1 MTARQRITNQGRWYA
16 SRRPFFDNNCKNNTK
31 MNKEELKQYIDENVY
46 ENQDGEIT
54 GESLNAVLKA
64 IVDDGGTKVEANPSG
79 SATEILESISIN
91 GVKYSIKESSN
102 VFGYYNSGDGKF
114 YKEDSYE
121 TEIIGEE
128 DKLYIDLATN
138 TMLRYDATGSTYEP
152 IGDSDVDK
160 RVNGVVKESYYK
172 RTSANVNE
180 YAEYGT
186 NYNSSWRYLD
196 LSVRKGE
203 TVFYKAVGHYAS
215 NPIQPVSFVDSNGIL
230 KLKIEYSS
238 QNPICEG
245 AYTAPSD
252 GVFTINMRE
261 DSNGWDDAYLYVIR
275 ASSERK
281 VSGAVNNGKYKR
293 TESENNSYA
302 NYDIVGNPNWR
313 YLDLSVRKGETVFYK
328 AVGHSGNVQPVSFAD
343 SNGILRM
350 LIQAPSSIT
359 TYENTYTAP
368 DNGVFTV
375 NVRHDDDGWDDAYL
389 YVIRSSSGGGA
400 SNESVVQLAD
410 FVDGMQGRDG
420 VRVSKA
426 SMENADVIDLSEI
439 FPHMNKFGNKLQLT
453 AKVTTMGTLQFRFGP
468 MPASGYIEA
477 YGYRLLTIDDTNI
490 KLYKVVESDTLMETV
505 QHGLTITD
513 YISVNLNCLADGT
526 MKVEVNTNDNELNS
540 TGRFSCVLDKWDYG
554 VGHIRVI
561 SNQCILTDVQL
572 SVANEMFRCPFWMFG
587 ASQEGLSDIRYAGQ
601 LMKMG
606 YLNVLNNARSGRTSE
621 YLIEDLRRALVFG
634 CPKYLFYT
642 FSNDGL
648 DPNVYEQRVNTIIDI
663 ADSYGIK
670 LIVKITAVV
679 PNDDPQN
686 VQAQLAKRNFIL
698 NLLSENKIYRV
709 FDFGKAVSADPTDPN
724 ELYND
729 YLDSALLHPKNA
741 KAAAA
746 VAMQFCADVPEIMQY
761 GKQSNDN
768 PVGSAE
774 LAVSITYAALKA
786 LRDGG
791 NLVPGTWYRI
801 TDYHTTVSPLIT
813 DVRSADHQ
821 FDVIVRADDASHLN
835 ENGYAA
841 HHEGDEYFA
850 ACKLEAWTLQYRLEN
865 EKWSKVAGTFIED
878 DGDGYHMRKLGTVE
892 VDGETYILWDA
903 SEYTEDYEITRAVSE
918 DDEVGTE
925 LKGYDP
931 ETGEILDEGWSS
943 SIASKF
949 DVEGDGQ
956 GTILMLKDEYGN
968 QCPYDFK
975 SIQFKRWAVN
985 DLMQGRDGLDGK
997 YMGVLNNLPAGLNI
1011 EDEDDFIW
1019 AYTFSS
1025 DATGSEDQVDYS
1037 LDGTHWVYGNVLAM
1051 APDAMNDL
1059 NNIVFYG
1066 EYNHSNRFQVNCS
1079 NNSFGNNCG
1088 RNSFGNNFQSNSFG
1102 NSCGGNSFG
1111 NFFQNNSFGNNCYY
1125 NTFGN
1130 SCQNNSFGNSC
1141 GGNSF
1146 GNNCNWNSFG
1156 NDCAYNSFGNYCYN
1170 NSFGNDC
1177 NNNSFGNGCVR
1188 NSFGNYCQTITVF
1201 DGVQNCSVTGGSQSA
1216 PVKNAQILNG
1226 TAGASAQN
1234 KLTITFAANK
1244 AYTQVAAKTTAG
1256 NLQIFN
1262 PADLVS

>member
-1 MTARQRITNQGRWYA
+1 MFESVKQEIDNKIKTNGNNEITATRLNGVLQDMMDA
-16 SRRPFFDNNCKNNTK
+16 AA
-31 MNKEELKQYIDENVY
+31 EEIENVA
-46 ENQDGEIT
+46 
-54 GESLNAVLKA
+54 ESVG
-64 IVDDGGTKVEANPSG
+64 DQVEANPSG
-79 SATEILESISIN
+79 SATEILESIGIN

-152 IGDSDVDK
+152 IGDSEVDK

-203 TVFYKAVGHYAS
+203 TVFYKAVGHYSS

-245 AYTAPSD
+245 VYTAPSD
-252 GVFTINMRE
+252 GVFTINMRK
-261 DSNGWDDAYLYVIR
+261 DSGGWDDAYLYVIR

-281 VSGAVNNGKYKR
+281 VSGAVNNGKYKK
-293 TESENNSYA
+293 TESENNDYA
-302 NYDIVGNPNWR
+302 NYDIVGNQNWR
-313 YLDLSVRKGETVFYK
+313 YIDLSVRKDETVFYRS
-328 AVGHSGNVQPVSFAD
+328 VGHSGNVQPVSFAD

-350 LIQAPSSIT
+350 LIQAPSSTT

-375 NVRHDDDGWDDAYL
+375 NVRHDDGGWDDAYL

-426 SMENADVIDLSEI
+426 SMENADVINLDEI

-477 YGYRLLTIDDTNI
+477 YGYRLLTFDNTNI

-572 SVANEMFRCPFWMFG
+572 SVVNEMFRCPFWMFG

-606 YLNVLNNARSGRTSE
+606 YLNVLDNARSGRTSE

-663 ADSYGIK
+663 ADSHGIK
-670 LIVKITAVV
+670 LIVKIVAVV
-679 PNDDPQN
+679 STGEDG
-686 VQAQLAKRNFIL
+686 VKELAKRNFIL

-709 FDFGKAVSADPTDPN
+709 FDFGKAVSADPTDP
-724 ELYND
+724 EALYAD
-729 YLDSALLHPKNA
+729 YLDSALIHPKDA

-746 VAMQFCADVPEIMQY
+746 VAMRFCIDVPEIMQY
-761 GKQSNDN
+761 GCNQARGTTIEAN
-768 PVGSAE
+768 PQDAATTELTKLKVGGTVYSVPQTK
-774 LAVSITYAALKA
+774 LAVSITSAALKA

-801 TDYHTTVSPLIT
+801 TDYHTTVSPIIT
-813 DVRSADHQ
+813 NARSADHQ
-821 FDVIVRADDASHLN
+821 FDVIVRADDASQLN

-865 EKWSKVAGTFIED
+865 EKWSKVAGTFIEE
-878 DGDGYHMRKLGTVE
+878 DGDSYHLRKLGTVE
-892 VDGETYILWDA
+892 VDGTTYVLWDA
-903 SEYTEDYEITRAVSE
+903 SELTEDYEIVQAVSE

-931 ETGEILDEGWSS
+931 ETGEILDDGWSS

-975 SIQFKRWAVN
+975 SIQFKRWAVT
-985 DLMQGRDGLDGK
+985 DSQQERQGLNGN
-997 YMGVLNNLPAGLNI
+997 YMGVLNYVPQNLSI
-1011 EDEDDFIW
+1011 EDETDFIW

-1025 DATGSEDQVDYS
+1025 DATGSEDQVDFS
-1037 LDGTHWVYGNVLAM
+1037 LDGTHNVYGNILEM
-1051 APDAMNDL
+1051 APNAINDL
-1059 NNIVFYG
+1059 NDVVFYG
-1066 EYNHSNRFQVNCS
+1066 EYNYSNHLGFD
-1079 NNSFGNNCG
+1079 
-1088 RNSFGNNFQSNSFG
+1088 
-1102 NSCGGNSFG
+1102 
-1111 NFFQNNSFGNNCYY
+1111 CYC

-1130 SCQNNSFGNSC
+1130 N
-1141 GGNSF
+1141 
-1146 GNNCNWNSFG
+1146 
-1156 NDCAYNSFGNYCYN
+1156 
-1170 NSFGNDC
+1170 
-1177 NNNSFGNGCVR
+1177 
-1188 NSFGNYCQTITVF
+1188 
-1201 DGVQNCSVTGGSQSA
+1201 
-1216 PVKNAQILNG
+1216 
-1226 TAGASAQN
+1226 
-1234 KLTITFAANK
+1234 
-1244 AYTQVAAKTTAG
+1244 
-1256 NLQIFN
+1256 
-1262 PADLVS
+1262 